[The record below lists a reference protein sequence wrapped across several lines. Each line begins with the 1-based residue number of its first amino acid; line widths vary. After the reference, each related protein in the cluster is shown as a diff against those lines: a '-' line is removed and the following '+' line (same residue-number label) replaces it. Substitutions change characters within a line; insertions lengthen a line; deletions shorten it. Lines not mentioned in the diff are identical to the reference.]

1 MGIRSIA
8 RKRNPF
14 RRKDEHM
21 VYPNLLTDRTATRP
35 FEKVCTDTTLLKHRG
50 KGYDWNLYLDVFN
63 NEIVGSDVR
72 LSKSGHGAKNH
83 FMALSR
89 FLELRHQRGFD
100 DQPTIV
106 HSDQGAIYSSMAF
119 HDRLPSNV
127 IQSMSRA
134 ATPTDNPVMEA
145 INGWIKD
152 DLRYEFHL
160 ESAKD
165 IHALIRRYIDY
176 YNKVRLGYAL
186 QYKSPIQYR
195 TELDYR

>member
-1 MGIRSIA
+1 
-8 RKRNPF
+8 
-14 RRKDEHM
+14 
-21 VYPNLLTDRTATRP
+21 
-35 FEKVCTDTTLLKHRG
+35 
-50 KGYDWNLYLDVFN
+50 
-63 NEIVGSDVR
+63 
-72 LSKSGHGAKNH
+72 
-83 FMALSR
+83 
-89 FLELRHQRGFD
+89 
-100 DQPTIV
+100 
-106 HSDQGAIYSSMAF
+106 MAF

-160 ESAKD
+160 DAAKD

-195 TELDYR
+195 SELDYR